1 MEEQHKTKGPASQVW
16 QAGIICYDLLA
27 TTGPPMTADRKK
39 RVNLEADI
47 NLEIDPGLILPKGI
61 YPAIETQLPVSAF
74 SGLTAWTAPEYSLVL
89 NEEQIAEMGG
99 DPTSHGITEE
109 FDVTNFVLT
118 HRLKLV

>member
-1 MEEQHKTKGPASQVW
+1 
-16 QAGIICYDLLA
+16 
-27 TTGPPMTADRKK
+27 MTVDRKK
-39 RVNLEADI
+39 GVSLEAGSD
-47 NLEIDPGLILPKGI
+47 LEIDPGLVLPKGI

-99 DPTSHGITEE
+99 DPASHGIIEE
-109 FDVTNFVLT
+109 FDVTDFVLT